1 MADVTTRLANLSP
14 EQKEALLKKLRE
26 QRGQQPSQTTPI
38 IPPIPR
44 IPRNQPLPLSFAQEQ
59 LWLEKQL
66 NPDSAAYTIAN
77 AVRLSGSLHVKALQ
91 RSLHALIQRH
101 EILRTS
107 FPMVGERVIQHIAD
121 DLSLPFEQRSLESLS
136 PSEQEDELA
145 RLIAHEEQHVFNLE
159 AGPLLRM
166 ILVRLGATEHVLLL
180 TMHHIITDKWSMG
193 IFIRELAAF
202 YDAFSHNQPSPL
214 PELPVQYADFAVW
227 QRQCLTQE
235 ILDAQLAYWR
245 KQLADIPPL
254 LELPTDRARPMTQA
268 YQGSAETFFISSDI
282 VNSLKMLSQQSG
294 ATLFMTLLGAFA
306 TLLSRYSRQED
317 VVIGTVIATRRQ
329 TELES
334 LIGFFLNNL
343 VFRVLLGGNPTFQD
357 LLAQMK
363 QVAFDAYA
371 HQDVPFEY
379 IVSALRPKRTLNHHP
394 IVQVMCILEN
404 VPFESLHLSGLTL
417 TPIGLESMTADYD
430 LALSMAETPEGMRGK
445 FVYNALLFEEATIR
459 RMCGHFRMLLA
470 GIATNPNQRVQEF
483 PLLTDAERVQML
495 EEWNPPETTSPAA
508 KCVNVLFEEQA
519 ERTPDAIAVVFE
531 GEQLTYHELNRQA
544 NQFAHYLQKQ
554 GVAPEVLVGIGVERS
569 LEMIVA
575 LLGVLKAG
583 GAYLPLDPAYPPERL
598 AFMAQDSRISL
609 LLTQAALRDR
619 FRFEGV
625 SVCCIDTDRHVW
637 ENESPENPVS
647 DAALDHL
654 AYVIYTS
661 GSTGTPKGVAVT
673 HTGIPN
679 LCAAL
684 ISAYQ
689 ITPDSRILQAASF
702 SFDGAV
708 AEIFTALLA
717 GATLYLA
724 TKEHL
729 HPGPPLLQTLRD
741 YAISVFTLPPSA
753 LNMLDARNLPNVR
766 TVVSVGEA
774 CSAEVIARWQEG
786 RRLINGY
793 GPTETTVCATLNI
806 NVDTALPAC
815 IGRTIQNVTIYIL
828 NPSLQL
834 CPIGVP
840 GELHIGGKGLARG
853 YLNRPELTADKF
865 IANPFACRSGERLYK
880 TGDVAKYLPDGRI
893 EFLGRIDHQ
902 VKIRGYRIELG
913 EIEAFLKQHSSVADA
928 AVIARATLSG
938 DTQLLAYVVLLP
950 NQTANAA
957 MLRDRLKTHFPD
969 YMVPAAI
976 ILLDQLPLTPNGKLD
991 RHALPLPDSESVTGS
1006 EAFAAPRNS
1015 LEHTLAEIWREI
1027 LQLETIGIYDDFFDS
1042 GGHSLLTVKL
1052 IFRIKEV
1059 LQHDL
1064 LPKDV
1069 FEAPTIAQLAERIH
1083 SSERGAKNA
1092 KPAIDFSAEI
1102 ALDPAIT
1109 PHAGMR
1115 NATSRPSVFLTG
1127 VTGFVGAFL
1136 LYELLH
1142 QTESDIWC
1150 LVRSASVEQGK
1161 QRIRAHLK
1169 SYYLWDEQFE
1179 PRIFPVIGDLAQPLL
1194 GIPAQQFAELGERLT
1209 AIYHNGALVNFI
1221 YPYAGMKAAN
1231 VFGTQEVLRLAMKNA
1246 ALVHY
1251 VSTLSV
1257 FDSPLFLEKGVIYEH
1272 DPLDH
1277 VDTLQSGY
1285 AQSKWV
1291 AEQLI
1296 MEAGKRGLPTAIYR
1310 LGLISGHHA
1319 TGACDLSAFSS
1330 KMLKG
1335 CLQLGS
1341 APDQDVLLDLT
1352 PVDYV
1357 SKAIVALAQDEA
1369 SIGHAF
1375 HIVNPVLL
1383 PWKTFV
1389 GWINDFGYPLRLIPY
1404 KTWRAE
1410 LIELASQGRRDNAL
1424 YPLLPMFMESDES
1437 PQTRIPQRFD
1447 CQLAL
1452 QHLERFS
1459 IRCPLPDE
1467 TLLRVYFRYFIQR
1480 GFLSPTSVAL

>member
-1 MADVTTRLANLSP
+1 MADVAKRLANLSP
-14 EQKEALLKKLRE
+14 EQKELLLKKLRE
-26 QRGQQPSQTTPI
+26 QQREKQEQQTTPT
-38 IPPIPR
+38 IPR
-44 IPRNQPLPLSFAQEQ
+44 APRDQPLPLSFAQEL
-59 LWLEKQL
+59 LWIEKQL
-66 NPDSAAYTIAN
+66 HPDSAAYTIAN
-77 AVRLSGSLHVKALQ
+77 AVRLSGQLHVNALQ
-91 RSLHALIQRH
+91 RSLRELLRRH

-107 FPMVGERVIQHIAD
+107 FPMRGEHAIQHIAD
-121 DLSLPFEQRSLESLS
+121 DIPLPFQQITLESLS
-136 PSEQEDELA
+136 PSEQEAEVAGLM
-145 RLIAHEEQHVFNLE
+145 AHEEQYVFDLNT
-159 AGPLLRM
+159 GPLLRM
-166 ILVRLGATEHVLLL
+166 ILVRLGADEHMLLL

-193 IFIRELAAF
+193 IFIRELAAL
-202 YDAFSHNQPSPL
+202 YDAFSHNRPSPL
-214 PELPVQYADFAVW
+214 PELPVQYADFTAW
-227 QRQCLTQE
+227 QRQRLTQE
-235 ILDAQLAYWR
+235 VLDAQLAYWR
-245 KQLADIPPL
+245 KQLAHIPPL
-254 LELPTDRARPMTQA
+254 LELPTDHVRPPMQA
-268 YQGSAETFFISSDI
+268 YQGGIEQFCIPTEI
-282 VNSLKMLSQQSG
+282 VSQIKAIGQQAG
-294 ATLFMTLLGAFA
+294 VTLFMTLLAAFA
-306 TLLSRYSRQED
+306 TLLSRYSRQD
-317 VVIGTVIATRRQ
+317 DIVIGTVIATRRQ
-329 TELES
+329 TELEA

-343 VFRVLLGGNPTFQD
+343 VFRVLLEGNPTFQE
-357 LLAQMK
+357 LLAQVK
-363 QVAFDAYA
+363 QVALDAYA
-371 HQDVPFEY
+371 HQDIPFEY
-379 IVSALRPKRTLNHHP
+379 VVNALQPKRTLNHHP
-394 IVQVMCILEN
+394 IVQVMFILEN
-404 VPFESLHLSGLTL
+404 VPIESLHLSGLTL
-417 TPIGLESMTADYD
+417 TPVGLESMTADYD
-430 LALSMAETPEGMRGK
+430 LALSMAETPEGLRGK
-445 FVYNALLFEEATIR
+445 FVYNALLFEEATIK
-459 RMCGHFRMLLA
+459 RMCGHFRTLLV
-470 GIATNPNQRVQEF
+470 GIAATPSRRVQEL
-483 PLLTDAERVQML
+483 PLLTDTEMFQML
-495 EEWNPPETTSPAA
+495 QEWNPPETSIGEA
-508 KCVNVLFEEQA
+508 KCVQVLFEEQA
-519 ERTPDAIAVVFE
+519 ERTPDAVAIVFE
-531 GEQLTYHELNRQA
+531 GQQLTYRELNRQA

-554 GVAPEVLVGIGVERS
+554 GVSQEVLVGIGVDRS

-583 GAYLPLDPAYPPERL
+583 GAYLPLDPTYPQERL
-598 AFMAQDSRISL
+598 AFMIQDTRIPL
-609 LLTQAALRDR
+609 LLTQAALRDT
-619 FRFEGV
+619 FKFEGI
-625 SVCCIDTDRHVW
+625 SVCCVDTDRHLW
-637 ENESPENPVS
+637 AEESCENPAS
-647 DAALDHL
+647 GATLDNL

-661 GSTGTPKGVAVT
+661 GSTGTPKGVLVT
-673 HTGIPN
+673 HRGIPN

-689 ITPDSRILQAASF
+689 ITQNSRILQAASF

-708 AEIFTALLA
+708 AEIFATFLA

-729 HPGPPLLQTLRD
+729 HPGAPLLQTLRD
-741 YAISVFTLPPSA
+741 HAITVFTLPPSA

-774 CSAEVIARWQEG
+774 CSAEVVARWQEG

-840 GELHIGGKGLARG
+840 GELHIGGVGLARG

-865 IANPFACRSGERLYK
+865 IANPFARRSGERLYK

-913 EIEAFLKQHSSVADA
+913 EIEAALRQHPSVADA
-928 AVIARATLSG
+928 AVLSRNTPSGDAQLSG
-938 DTQLLAYVVLLP
+938 YVVLHP
-950 NQTANAA
+950 NQPANTAT
-957 MLRDRLKTHFPD
+957 LRDALKMRLPD
-969 YMVPAAI
+969 YMIPAVI
-976 ILLDQLPLTPNGKLD
+976 IPLKSLPLTPNGKLD
-991 RHALPLPDSESVTGS
+991 LHALPLPDSESVVVS
-1006 EAFAAPRNS
+1006 ETFAAPRNS
-1015 LEHTLAEIWREI
+1015 LEHTLASIWREL
-1027 LQLETIGIYDDFFDS
+1027 LQLEIIGIYDDFFES

-1069 FEAPTIAQLAERIH
+1069 FEAPTIAQLAARIH

-1092 KPAIDFSAEI
+1092 RPAVDFSAEI

-1115 NATSRPSVFLTG
+1115 NAASRPSVFLTG

-1161 QRIRAHLK
+1161 QRIRTHLQ
-1169 SYYLWDEQFE
+1169 SYYLWDEHFE
-1179 PRIFPVIGDLAQPLL
+1179 PRIFPVIGDLAQPFL

-1246 ALVHY
+1246 VPVHY

-1310 LGLISGHHA
+1310 LGLISGQHE
-1319 TGACDLSAFSS
+1319 TGVCDLGAFSC

-1335 CLQLGS
+1335 CIQLGS
-1341 APDQDVLLDLT
+1341 APDQNVLLDIT

-1357 SKAIVALAQDEA
+1357 SKAIVALAQDQA
-1369 SIGHAF
+1369 SIEHAF
-1375 HIVNPVLL
+1375 HIVNPNLL

-1404 KTWRAE
+1404 KTWQAE
-1410 LIELASQGRRDNAL
+1410 LIGLASQGRRDNAL

-1467 TLLRVYFRYFIQR
+1467 TLLRVYFKYFIQC
-1480 GFLSPTSVAL
+1480 GFLPPTSVAL